1 MSLDVATQPTT
12 KEEFEKRTERRVR
25 QLKRA
30 RIVEEQ
36 TLTTFDCLIRDGHEQ
51 GARLKI
57 DSLTQVP
64 GIFRLINDTDEH
76 TATCEVM
83 WRKGEELG
91 LRFI

>member
-1 MSLDVATQPTT
+1 MSPDVATQPATA
-12 KEEFEKRTERRVR
+12 EDFEKRAERRVR

-36 TLTTFDCLIRDGHEQ
+36 TLTTFDCVIRDGHQQ
-51 GARLKI
+51 GARLKV
-57 DSLTQVP
+57 DSLTQLP
-64 GIFRLINDTDEH
+64 GRFRLINDTDEN

-91 LRFI
+91 LRFV